1 MPFRRG
7 THDARRIAMPLRFL
21 AIGLFLA
28 VPLAAGAQIPAN
40 PDPAQPDFRMIV
52 QGTFDAET
60 LAEFNRRVQ
69 DYDALRRRLEVGLPP
84 LVVTTDA
91 DEIETFEHSLAG
103 RIRHARGSRRGQI
116 FADAM
121 EGQVKRM
128 MSARADQATIAAIM
142 EDGPGEVDIDVNE
155 TYNKKH
161 ALATMPPNLL
171 LILPDLPRD
180 LEYRFIGRHF
190 VIRDVRANIVVDE
203 IRYAIRCRDCV
214 VEPEDEDDDDD
225 AARAP

>member
-1 MPFRRG
+1 
-7 THDARRIAMPLRFL
+7 MPLRLL
-21 AIGLFLA
+21 AIGLVLA
-28 VPLAAGAQIPAN
+28 VPLAAGAQTPAN

-60 LAEFNRRVQ
+60 LAEFRRRVE

-91 DEIETFEHSLAG
+91 DEIETFEHRLAD

-116 FADAM
+116 FADSM

-128 MSARADQATIAAIM
+128 LSARADQATIAAIM

-155 TYNKKH
+155 TYKKKH
-161 ALATMPPNLL
+161 PLATMPPNLL
-171 LILPDLPRD
+171 LILPDLPKD
-180 LEYRFIGRHF
+180 LEYRFIGRHL

-214 VEPEDEDDDDD
+214 VEPDDDHHNDD
-225 AARAP
+225 ASHAR